1 MYLHVHGC
9 TCNDTCKFKYIPLSL
24 SMGNEVDFLSGT
36 CGLFRTVMTVNMLVS
51 YVHDIQ
57 YKIVLFPHVI
67 VVHMD

>member
-1 MYLHVHGC
+1 
-9 TCNDTCKFKYIPLSL
+9 
-24 SMGNEVDFLSGT
+24 MGNEVDFLSGT